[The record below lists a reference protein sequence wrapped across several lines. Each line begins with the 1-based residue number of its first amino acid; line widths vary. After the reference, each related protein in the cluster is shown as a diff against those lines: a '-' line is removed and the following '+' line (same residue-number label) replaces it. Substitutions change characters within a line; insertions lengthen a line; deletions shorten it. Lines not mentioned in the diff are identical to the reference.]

1 MASFQTRV
9 VDMACKSA
17 VRQISAI
24 SLPVSMARPTATDG
38 VASRRSSSRVFSCF
52 WSAGESG
59 TVRMASF
66 SSTRLN
72 GSRIAVVTT
81 LKTVWTMAMPKV
93 LAVSAK
99 KLNPISAFRP

>member
-38 VASRRSSSRVFSCF
+38 VVSRRSSSRVFSCF
-52 WSAGESG
+52 LSDGESG
-59 TVRMASF
+59 TVKMASF
-66 SSTRLN
+66 SSRRLN
-72 GSRIAVVTT
+72 GNRIAVVTT
-81 LKTVWTMAMPKV
+81 LKIVCTMAMPKV
-93 LAVSAK
+93 LAVSLKKAK
-99 KLNPISAFRP
+99 PISAFSP